1 MLQEIAPRRV
11 LIGHKII
18 AEGDEQALLAEERS
32 AFAGSV
38 VKVRR
43 ASGAARMVAR
53 ELMRRMDVA
62 PQPVIKADGGMPTW
76 PDGMVG
82 SLAHDATVAV
92 AALASRDDYLS
103 IGIDIEPAEPL
114 DPDLLDMVATPGERA
129 VIEEGIRKTIPAAPL
144 HGRLLFAIKEAVY
157 KAAYPLDRV
166 FLDHHDVEVDFAA
179 RTAAISDQPDG
190 PLHLWPVLSHR
201 RSGVH
206 PGDASGARALIG
218 RRNPG
223 FAIDFT
229 RKRLAI
235 CPLTIAPTG
244 PGTELQRLRRISPKT
259 SQNQEYPFKS
269 KPVGCNARGYDRAL
283 QWL

>member
-1 MLQEIAPRRV
+1 
-11 LIGHKII
+11 
-18 AEGDEQALLAEERS
+18 
-32 AFAGSV
+32 
-38 VKVRR
+38 
-43 ASGAARMVAR
+43 
-53 ELMRRMDVA
+53 MRRMDVA

-114 DPDLLDMVATPGERA
+114 DPDLLDMVATPSERA
-129 VIEEGIRKTIPAAPL
+129 AIKRIRKTIQAAPL

-179 RTAAISDQPDG
+179 RTAAIRNGRTVRFAFGQS
-190 PLHLWPVLSHR
+190 LSHR

-206 PGDASGARALIG
+206 PGDASGARALIAAA
-218 RRNPG
+218 RNPG
-223 FAIDFT
+223 FAI
-229 RKRLAI
+229 
-235 CPLTIAPTG
+235 G
-244 PGTELQRLRRISPKT
+244 ISHEKDCQ
-259 SQNQEYPFKS
+259 S
-269 KPVGCNARGYDRAL
+269 AR
-283 QWL
+283 

>member
-1 MLQEIAPRRV
+1 MNCPQYASLQSLLQEIAPRRV

-18 AEGDEQALLAEERS
+18 AEGDEQALLAEERG

-129 VIEEGIRKTIPAAPL
+129 AIEEGIRKTIQAAPL

-179 RTAAISDQPDG
+179 RTAAIRDG
-190 PLHLWPVLSHR
+190 RTVRFTFGQCSHIAVLAFIPATQAEPER
-201 RSGVH
+201 
-206 PGDASGARALIG
+206 
-218 RRNPG
+218 
-223 FAIDFT
+223 
-229 RKRLAI
+229 
-235 CPLTIAPTG
+235 
-244 PGTELQRLRRISPKT
+244 
-259 SQNQEYPFKS
+259 
-269 KPVGCNARGYDRAL
+269 
-283 QWL
+283 

>member
-1 MLQEIAPRRV
+1 MNWPQNSSLQSTLEEIAPPRV

-18 AEGDEQALLAEERS
+18 AEGDEQALLAEERD

-53 ELMRRMDVA
+53 ELMRRRDVT
-62 PQPVIKADGGMPTW
+62 PQPVIKAHGGMPTW

-92 AALASRDDYLS
+92 AALARRDDYLS

-129 VIEEGIRKTIPAAPL
+129 AIQETIQGTIQASPL

-157 KAAYPLDRV
+157 KAVYPLDRV
-166 FLDHHDVEVDFAA
+166 FLDHHDVEVDLAA
-179 RTAAISDQPDG
+179 RTAAIRDG
-190 PLHLWPVLSHR
+190 RTVSFIHGQSSHIAVLAFIPVLR
-201 RSGVH
+201 
-206 PGDASGARALIG
+206 
-218 RRNPG
+218 
-223 FAIDFT
+223 
-229 RKRLAI
+229 
-235 CPLTIAPTG
+235 
-244 PGTELQRLRRISPKT
+244 
-259 SQNQEYPFKS
+259 
-269 KPVGCNARGYDRAL
+269 PVSREKG
-283 QWL
+283 W

>member
-18 AEGDEQALLAEERS
+18 AEGDEQALQAEESS

-62 PQPVIKADGGMPTW
+62 PQPVIKAVGGMPTW

-92 AALASRDDYLS
+92 AALAGRDDYLS

-129 VIEEGIRKTIPAAPL
+129 VIQEGIRKTIPTAPL

-166 FLDHHDVEVDFAA
+166 FLDHHDVEVDFVA
-179 RTAAISDQPDG
+179 RTAAISGQRTVRFTFG
-190 PLHLWPVLSHR
+190 QSSHIAVLAFIPATQAEPER
-201 RSGVH
+201 
-206 PGDASGARALIG
+206 
-218 RRNPG
+218 
-223 FAIDFT
+223 
-229 RKRLAI
+229 
-235 CPLTIAPTG
+235 
-244 PGTELQRLRRISPKT
+244 
-259 SQNQEYPFKS
+259 
-269 KPVGCNARGYDRAL
+269 
-283 QWL
+283 

>member
-1 MLQEIAPRRV
+1 LNCRLLRREKPFFTAAWVHRAVFGYDDVHGRRDDLMNWPQYTSLQSMLQEIAPRRV

-18 AEGDEQALLAEERS
+18 AEGDEQALQAEESS

-62 PQPVIKADGGMPTW
+62 PQPVIKAVGGMPTW

-92 AALASRDDYLS
+92 AALAGRDDYLS

-129 VIEEGIRKTIPAAPL
+129 VIQEGIRKTIPTAPL

-166 FLDHHDVEVDFAA
+166 FLDHHDVEVDFVA
-179 RTAAISDQPDG
+179 RTAAISGQRTVRFTFG
-190 PLHLWPVLSHR
+190 QSSHIAVLAFIPATQAEPER
-201 RSGVH
+201 
-206 PGDASGARALIG
+206 
-218 RRNPG
+218 
-223 FAIDFT
+223 
-229 RKRLAI
+229 
-235 CPLTIAPTG
+235 
-244 PGTELQRLRRISPKT
+244 
-259 SQNQEYPFKS
+259 
-269 KPVGCNARGYDRAL
+269 
-283 QWL
+283 

>member
-1 MLQEIAPRRV
+1 MNWPQNSSLQSTLEGIAPPRV

-18 AEGDEQALLAEERS
+18 VEGDEQALLAEERG

-53 ELMRRMDVA
+53 ELMRRVDVK
-62 PQPVIKADGGMPTW
+62 PQPVIKADGGMPIW
-76 PDGMVG
+76 PDGLVG

-92 AALASRDDYLS
+92 AALARRDDYLS

-129 VIEEGIRKTIPAAPL
+129 AIQESIEETFQKTIQISPL

-166 FLDHHDVEVDFAA
+166 FLDHHDVEVDLAA
-179 RTAAISDQPDG
+179 RTAAIRDG
-190 PLHLWPVLSHR
+190 RTVRFACGQSSHIAVLAYIPV
-201 RSGVH
+201 
-206 PGDASGARALIG
+206 
-218 RRNPG
+218 
-223 FAIDFT
+223 
-229 RKRLAI
+229 KQ
-235 CPLTIAPTG
+235 
-244 PGTELQRLRRISPKT
+244 TEPSR
-259 SQNQEYPFKS
+259 
-269 KPVGCNARGYDRAL
+269 
-283 QWL
+283 